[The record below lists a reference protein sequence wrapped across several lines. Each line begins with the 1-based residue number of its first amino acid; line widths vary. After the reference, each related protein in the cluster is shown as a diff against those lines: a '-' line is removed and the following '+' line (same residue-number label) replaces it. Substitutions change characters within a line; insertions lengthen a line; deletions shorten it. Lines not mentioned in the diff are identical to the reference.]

1 MPRTHRAD
9 RSPVPWRQQRRCE
22 HPTGAGCESKLSE
35 DGNSAVDLAPA
46 LYLVATPIGNSRDI
60 TLRALDVLS
69 SVAVIACEDTRVTAK
84 LLAIHGIRR
93 PLARYD
99 EHSAERAGPW
109 LIERIRGG
117 EAVALTSDAGTPLIS
132 DPGSRL
138 VSECIAMGIQVI
150 AIPGPSAVL
159 TAVAVAGLP
168 TGRFLFGGYLPPR
181 TAARRR
187 ELADLAAVPATLVLL
202 EAPHRLA
209 EALADAASMLGTRP
223 AVVARELTKH
233 FEEVVRGSL
242 PELAARYAAANAPRG
257 EITLVIGPP
266 PPDTVIASDA
276 DVDSRLREALT
287 NLAPGEAASQVAAV
301 TGRSRR
307 AVYARALALRKASR
321 GE

>member
-1 MPRTHRAD
+1 MP
-9 RSPVPWRQQRRCE
+9 
-22 HPTGAGCESKLSE
+22 E
-35 DGNSAVDLAPA
+35 DGSSVADLAPA
-46 LYLVATPIGNSRDI
+46 LYVVATPIGNARDI

-99 EHSAERAGPW
+99 EHTAERAGPR

-132 DPGSRL
+132 DPGGRL
-138 VSECIAMGIQVI
+138 VSECVAAGVDVI

-159 TAVAVAGLP
+159 TALTVAGLP
-168 TGRFLFGGYLPPR
+168 TGRFLFAGYLPPR

-187 ELADLAAVPATLVLL
+187 ELADLATVPATLVLL

-209 EALADAASMLGTRP
+209 EALADAASMLGPRP

-233 FEEVVRGSL
+233 FEEVVRGTL
-242 PELAARYAAANAPRG
+242 PDLAAHYAEANAPKG

-266 PPDTVIASDA
+266 LPDTAVFSDA
-276 DVDSRLREALT
+276 DVDSRLSEALT
-287 NLAPGEAASQVAAV
+287 GLAPGEAAAQVAAV

-307 AVYARALALRKASR
+307 AVYARALALRKTAR